1 MTTESKRIGERLL
14 AVEPLSHSTRQQL
27 EKELHA
33 MFVQQ
38 LTTSRRIVL
47 GVVAVVALASA
58 FVCGSLA
65 LTETDLPTLAR
76 VGLATGTLFGLAWA
90 VQLARTCWR
99 GALDLKVDARRQA
112 QMVWT
117 FTLLMVIFF
126 VMVGGSAQ
134 DQMKGLLMIL
144 NGLVFLICA
153 AVYWIS
159 YRVEQAE
166 LNTRERLLQ
175 LELRLAELAEKSR

>member
-1 MTTESKRIGERLL
+1 MTHESKPIGERLL
-14 AVEPLSHSTRQQL
+14 AVEPLSPQTRQQL

-33 MFVQQ
+33 MFVQE
-38 LTTSRRIVL
+38 LTTVRRVFI
-47 GVVAVVALASA
+47 GGIAVVSLISA
-58 FVCGSLA
+58 VVCGSLA
-65 LTETDLPTLAR
+65 LTEADLPTLAR

-90 VQLARTCWR
+90 VVTARICWR
-99 GALDLKVDARRQA
+99 GTLDLKLDARRQA

-126 VMVGGSAQ
+126 VVVGALAQ
-134 DQMKGLLMIL
+134 DQLKGLVMIA

-153 AVYWIS
+153 AVFWIS
-159 YRVEQAE
+159 YRIEQAE

-175 LELRLAELAEKSR
+175 LELRLAELAEKS